1 MSVEQHTLSNGATV
15 LIDHMPDAQTS
26 ALSYTFRIGSRYET
40 EEENGLAHFFEHM
53 AFKGTDN
60 VDVHSLN
67 TKMDDLGAQT
77 NAFTSREVTS
87 YYRYGLNE
95 DVFKFNEIE
104 ADMAMNLTLPADE
117 LEKERDVILEE
128 IKMYADQ
135 PGSNLSDGLY
145 DTLYSGQ
152 ALGRTILG
160 PPENIKSFD
169 RDIFDRFRSKHY
181 HAGNLVVSVA
191 GGADPQKI
199 LQEVLN
205 AKGIKVERGIE
216 LTDISVKN
224 AKTAAMS
231 LQDSDGKIE
240 SLSSNCVFAADGHKS
255 IVREKLDLKMIGSSY
270 EEPWYAYDV
279 ALECPLAPNEAHILL
294 YEDSGIFLI
303 RIRNNI
309 WRIMS
314 KQENVLENLPE
325 PFQVGEIIVHPNGR
339 TITEEHMALTYGV
352 GNSHPLHFDRV
363 FSSSLSGKMSGEPIV
378 YGGLVFAWLD
388 GLASRDVSEQAVWE
402 LGFTEGYHTQPAFA
416 GDTVTA
422 LSRVLAAEP
431 APEDD
436 AFGIVTFQLIGC
448 KNVSAAAALEKHGAD
463 LFVKE
468 DSKRALGKDK
478 ISDKIFEIERR
489 LVIKRRPG

>member
-87 YYRYGLNE
+87 YYMYGLNE

-199 LQEVLN
+199 LQEVEKQIADMPTGERSIYESANYTGGNLKLVRPGLQQVQLAVAFESSAAGAPENMAESLLN
-205 AKGIKVERGIE
+205 IVLSGGMSSRLHTEIREKRGLVYGVGSTFRRSMDTGVFLAQAGTSPDKVSELLPVLCDELNKMRNELVSDEEFERAKKKIRVQ
-216 LTDISVKN
+216 
-224 AKTAAMS
+224 AAMS
-231 LQDSDGKIE
+231 HDSMSDDRMQANMSSFNIKENVEDIE
-240 SLSSNCVFAADGHKS
+240 SIMDRVENTTKDDLMEAA
-255 IVREKLDLKMIGSSY
+255 R
-270 EEPWYAYDV
+270 
-279 ALECPLAPNEAHILL
+279 
-294 YEDSGIFLI
+294 
-303 RIRNNI
+303 
-309 WRIMS
+309 
-314 KQENVLENLPE
+314 
-325 PFQVGEIIVHPNGR
+325 
-339 TITEEHMALTYGV
+339 
-352 GNSHPLHFDRV
+352 RV
-363 FSSSLSGKMSGEPIV
+363 FSTKPTFASIGPPEPTEQEMIAMSM
-378 YGGLVFAWLD
+378 GL
-388 GLASRDVSEQAVWE
+388 E
-402 LGFTEGYHTQPAFA
+402 L
-416 GDTVTA
+416 
-422 LSRVLAAEP
+422 
-431 APEDD
+431 
-436 AFGIVTFQLIGC
+436 
-448 KNVSAAAALEKHGAD
+448 
-463 LFVKE
+463 
-468 DSKRALGKDK
+468 
-478 ISDKIFEIERR
+478 
-489 LVIKRRPG
+489 